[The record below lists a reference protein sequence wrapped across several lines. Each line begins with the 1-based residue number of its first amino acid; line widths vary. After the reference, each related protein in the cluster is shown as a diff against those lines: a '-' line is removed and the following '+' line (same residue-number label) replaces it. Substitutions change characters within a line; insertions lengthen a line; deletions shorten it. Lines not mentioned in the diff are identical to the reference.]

1 MAVNKVIFG
10 NDTLIDLTSDTVTAS
25 TLAMGVKA
33 HNKSGILITGT
44 MSGSGYKI
52 NMTTPDQELF
62 GQDITITKDGQTVGT
77 TSFDNEGNATYTV
90 TSPGDYILIVVYDG
104 KMTSIPVT
112 VDDTNVEI
120 RGVLNHEDWLT
131 AGGLDPSDYADL
143 DAVLADEKA
152 IRQLMTVHNSVD
164 YLVSFF

>member
-33 HNKSGILITGT
+33 HDNSGILITGN
-44 MSGSGYKI
+44 MSGSGYNI
-52 NMTTPDQELF
+52 IMTTPDEELF
-62 GQDITITKDGQTVGT
+62 GQNITITKDGTVIGT
-77 TSFDNEGNATYTV
+77 TSFNNEGKASYTV
-90 TSPGDYILIVVYDG
+90 KTAGDYILTVAYDG
-104 KMTSIPVT
+104 KVTNVPVT
-112 VDDTNVEI
+112 VSDTNVEI
-120 RGVLNHEDWLT
+120 RGVLNYEDWLT

-164 YLVSFF
+164 YLISFF